1 MMTFGGE
8 QFGQRAFAHPA
19 RGARYSR
26 PPVIRDGGVDAD
38 EPVFTNSERT
48 HPRERK
54 SNPVDR

>member
-26 PPVIRDGGVDAD
+26 PPVIRDDRVDD
-38 EPVFTNSERT
+38 EPAVTNSERT
-48 HPRERK
+48 HPREGK